1 MDLFTS
7 TYFIGMATTGG
18 VVYASNRVT
27 GMPWKYLIS
36 AAAGWPVWWLLMSL
50 GDHT

>member
-27 GMPWKYLIS
+27 GMPWLYALK
-36 AAAGWPVWWLLMSL
+36 AAATWPLWWLVER
-50 GDHT
+50 T